1 VRLANPLA
9 ATSLAAAS
17 LAAATQLAA
26 QDQARYHPFQQEVS
40 YRIEAIQDEATHVL
54 TGRARL
60 RYVNRAP
67 EALTRLYFHQYLNAF
82 RPHSEWAR
90 YDLRFDDRTFQDLG
104 PAEHGF
110 ERISDF
116 RVEGRRLAPM
126 YPFAP
131 DSTVFYV
138 ELPIPLAP
146 GDSLVAVMDWTARLA
161 TEPRRQGRLGRH
173 YNWAHWYPRIAV
185 YGRDGWEYRP
195 HIRPGELNG
204 EFGRYD
210 VTLDLPADQI
220 LGATGVP
227 VEGDPGW
234 AGAAVPGSEPPAHR
248 RDHYGDRPPEPLGLL
263 DTVRPESSRPSAASA
278 PSAPSAASAASASS
292 ASSASSA
299 ASASSAS
306 SASSP
311 APAAPPA
318 RKRVRWRA
326 EDVHNFA
333 WSTSPDYRYRGS
345 HWNGT
350 AIHLLWEPTSPGWD
364 PERVM
369 RQQKEALDWL
379 AAVFGEYA
387 WPQIT
392 VTDRIERGATEF
404 PMLYM
409 TSGGAVV
416 HETMHMVAHGI
427 LANNE
432 WRDGWLDEGLASFLS
447 NWSRE
452 AQGDDPERVWARTR
466 DLVATLD
473 ARGLSE
479 PVGLPAAEFSSYDM
493 YQVMTYTKGSL
504 IFRMLRDVLGEDT
517 FRAGLWEYY
526 QRFRFR
532 QVTARDFQ
540 NVMEAVSGQDLEWF
554 FRQWL
559 HTIDV
564 LDFRVGDVRLTG
576 QPGGYTLVAEVVRE
590 GRGWMPLVVE
600 AGGQRQRLESR
611 QRVQQV
617 TFHLEEP
624 AETVVLDPDG
634 ILPLVRR
641 AR

>member
-1 VRLANPLA
+1 VRVYLLA
-9 ATSLAAAS
+9 ATGLAAAI
-17 LAAATQLAA
+17 QLAA
-26 QDQARYHPFQQEVS
+26 QDQGRYHPFQQEVS
-40 YRIEAIQDEATHVL
+40 YRIEAVQDEATDVL

-82 RPHSEWAR
+82 RPNSEWAR
-90 YDLRFDDRTFQDLG
+90 YDLRFDERTFQDLG
-104 PAEHGF
+104 AAEHGF
-110 ERISDF
+110 ERIKDF
-116 RVEGRRLAPM
+116 RVEGRRLAPV

-138 ELPIPLAP
+138 ELPTPLAS
-146 GDSLVAVMDWTARLA
+146 GDTLVALMDWTARLA

-204 EFGRYD
+204 EFGCYD
-210 VTLDLPADQI
+210 VTLDLPADQV

-234 AGAAVPGSEPPAHR
+234 AGAAVPGSEPPLHL
-248 RDHYGDRPPEPLGLL
+248 RDRYGDRPAEPLGLL
-263 DTVRPESSRPSAASA
+263 DPVRSELSG
-278 PSAPSAASAASASS
+278 
-292 ASSASSA
+292 
-299 ASASSAS
+299 
-306 SASSP
+306 
-311 APAAPPA
+311 

-326 EDVHNFA
+326 DDVHNFA

-345 HWNGT
+345 HWNST

-369 RQQKEALDWL
+369 RQQKEALEWL
-379 AAVFGEYA
+379 AAIFGEYA

-432 WRDGWLDEGLASFLS
+432 WREGWLDEGLASFLS
-447 NWSRE
+447 NWFRESR
-452 AQGDDPERVWARTR
+452 GDDPTRVWGRTR

-479 PVGLPAAEFSSYDM
+479 PVGLPAAEFSSFDM

-504 IFRMLRDVLGEDT
+504 IFRMLRDVLGEAR
-517 FRAGLWEYY
+517 FRAGLREYY

-540 NVMEAVSGQDLEWF
+540 NVMEEVSGQDLEWF

-559 HTIDV
+559 HTTHV

-590 GRGWMPLVVE
+590 GQAWMPLIVE

-611 QRVQQV
+611 ERVQQV
-617 TFHLEEP
+617 TFRLEEP
-624 AETVVLDPDG
+624 VETVVLDPDG